1 MVHVRC
7 LLSYTKLTEA
17 DKEISMKKQPS
28 RIFWILIGF
37 ISLELGTVG
46 ILLPILPTV
55 PFYMA
60 AAFCFAKSSPR
71 LHQWFL
77 GTGLYKKHLESF
89 AEEKSM
95 TMKTKCS
102 IVGTVTVVMLA
113 GFLAMHRVPAGRICI
128 LIVWICHILYFF
140 FKVETKK
147 TGHKEAAY
155 D

>member
-1 MVHVRC
+1 MQ
-7 LLSYTKLTEA
+7 K
-17 DKEISMKKQPS
+17 
-28 RIFWILIGF
+28 
-37 ISLELGTVG
+37 
-46 ILLPILPTV
+46 V
-55 PFYMA
+55 P
-60 AAFCFAKSSPR
+60 
-71 LHQWFL
+71 QEWFL